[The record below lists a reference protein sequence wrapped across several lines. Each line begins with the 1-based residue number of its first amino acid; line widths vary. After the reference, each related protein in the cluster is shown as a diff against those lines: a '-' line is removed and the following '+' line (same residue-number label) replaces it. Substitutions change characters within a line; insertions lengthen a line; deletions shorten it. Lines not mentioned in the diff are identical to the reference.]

1 MCLCKCAGTSLG
13 CMSPCK
19 EQSSGW
25 CLLSASQDIAQW
37 PSKELVYT
45 PTNIIWTPGLHLLFS
60 LFYFFNQIMCVKWYL
75 VLTCISLIITGE
87 PDSLFICLL
96 TIWVSNS
103 LMCLFI
109 LIAFLL
115 SFLGGVFFLL
125 VYRISS
131 CILATS
137 PPNPRE
143 SSARKREGRR
153 RCVWRG
159 WWWDKKQPHLFY
171 CSLKPLL
178 KNWKANHKLRKNIC
192 NAHICQ
198 RTCILNI

>member
-25 CLLSASQDIAQW
+25 CLLSTSQDIAQW
-37 PSKELVYT
+37 PSKEIVYT

-87 PDSLFICLL
+87 PDSLFMFVDHLGFQF
-96 TIWVSNS
+96 SNVPVHIDCFS
-103 LMCLFI
+103 IIF
-109 LIAFLL
+109 F
-115 SFLGGVFFLL
+115 GGVFFLL
-125 VYRISS
+125 IYIISL

-153 RCVWRG
+153 QCVWRG

-171 CSLKPLL
+171 CSLKPSLN
-178 KNWKANHKLRKNIC
+178 KWKANHKLRKNIC